1 MQSAGVAWKAMEVI
15 QRWRVRHAGG
25 PECELNC
32 YCPEMTKRLIQ
43 LFLLT
48 SLTLAGLINPAQA
61 VECKTATQK
70 NCTVTIKDN
79 RGIKVGTE
87 NRENNG
93 KVTIRDGRGI
103 KTGTI
108 ETKPGKS
115 TCEVIRNS
123 RGIKVGTRGN
133 C

>member
-1 MQSAGVAWKAMEVI
+1 
-15 QRWRVRHAGG
+15 
-25 PECELNC
+25 
-32 YCPEMTKRLIQ
+32 MTKRLIQ
-43 LFLLT
+43 VALLLSLSFGGLLT
-48 SLTLAGLINPAQA
+48 PAQA

-70 NCTVTIKDN
+70 NCTVTLRDN
-79 RGIKVGTE
+79 RGLKIGTE

-93 KVTIRDGRGI
+93 KVTLRDDRGL

-115 TCEVIRNS
+115 TCQIVRNS
-123 RGIKVGTRGN
+123 RGIKIGTKGN

>member
-1 MQSAGVAWKAMEVI
+1 
-15 QRWRVRHAGG
+15 
-25 PECELNC
+25 
-32 YCPEMTKRLIQ
+32 MTKRLIQ
-43 LFLLT
+43 VSLLLSLSFGGLLT
-48 SLTLAGLINPAQA
+48 PAQA

-70 NCTVTIKDN
+70 NCTVTLRDN
-79 RGIKVGTE
+79 RGLKIGTE

-93 KVTIRDGRGI
+93 KVTLRDDRGL

-115 TCEVIRNS
+115 TCQIVRNS
-123 RGIKVGTRGN
+123 RGIKIGTKGN

>member
-1 MQSAGVAWKAMEVI
+1 MSVLMGLI
-15 QRWRVRHAGG
+15 QTWRVRHAGG
-25 PECELNC
+25 PDFGMRC
-32 YCPEMTKRLIQ
+32 YCPEMTKRLFQ
-43 LFLLT
+43 LFLLI
-48 SLTLAGLINPAQA
+48 SLTLTGLINPAQA
-61 VECKTATQK
+61 AECKTATQK
-70 NCTVTIKDN
+70 NCTITIKDD
-79 RGIKVGTE
+79 RGRKVGTE

-93 KVTIRDGRGI
+93 KVTIRDDRGI